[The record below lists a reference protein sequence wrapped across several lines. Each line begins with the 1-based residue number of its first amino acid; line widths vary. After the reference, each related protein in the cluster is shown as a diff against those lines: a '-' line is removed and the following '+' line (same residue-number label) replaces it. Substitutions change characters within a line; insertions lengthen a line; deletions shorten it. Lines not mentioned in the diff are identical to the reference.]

1 MIDFKFEQSGKVGM
15 LTINDDL
22 TVQKEDELREALMMS
37 MAFADHVVINIEK
50 VTEVDMTCLQFLCSA
65 YLTSLRS
72 NKVLSM
78 VSPVPDVYKR
88 AIQYAGYC
96 KHTGCMNQ
104 SEKSCLWDKSY
115 CRAHAAKSATQ
126 LKTVAVM

>member
-1 MIDFKFEQSGKVGM
+1 MIDFKFEQAGKVGM

-22 TVQKEDELREALMMS
+22 VVQKEDELREALMMS
-37 MAFADHVVINIEK
+37 MAFADHVVINIDR
-50 VTEVDMTCLQFLCSA
+50 VTEVDLSCLQFLCSA

-104 SEKSCLWDKSY
+104 SERSCLWDKPYIRPHGVQGSAY
-115 CRAHAAKSATQ
+115 VKS
-126 LKTVAVM
+126 VAVM